1 MKILT
6 ISAHFPPHHS
16 GGYGIR
22 VKDIM
27 DGLAERGHEIL
38 VLTTK
43 AKRPVRAREVNSNY
57 PIERVL
63 RNHSGIKRFLKE
75 LYFDVLDVGLIRRYI
90 NDFKPD
96 LIYLGHIYPISKQL
110 VPLLSS
116 LSIKV
121 LFDEGGNGLKG
132 AWTDHGRWF
141 RLLSDYKFKSKAI
154 NFFLP
159 TIRRIILWVN
169 SGKLVDHWS
178 WPEKMRII
186 FNSDLNL
193 NNAELIGVPVYNAR
207 VVHSGVDSENFIFK
221 PRNNLASPIKIIIP
235 GRIEPKKGQ
244 IDGVRLLDQLNNH
257 GVNAELTF
265 IGPNSNVDYYA
276 QLVKEIGLLGLE
288 ERVGFE
294 DMVSQ
299 EELVELYQQADIC
312 FFPSYHRSGFSR
324 VPLEAMATGCI
335 VISYGNEGSVEVIKN
350 GITGF
355 LVEPGEINEVGE
367 IIGLLA
373 ASSTMVKEVCANAR
387 EEVVEKYSLPTY
399 ISQIEEILSN
409 TSNSKYGYL

>member
-75 LYFDVLDVGLIRRYI
+75 LYFDVLDVGLMRRYI

-110 VPLLSS
+110 MPLLASMP
-116 LSIKV
+116 IRI

-141 RLLSDYKFKSKAI
+141 RLLSDYKFKSKVI

-169 SGKLVDHWS
+169 NGKLIDKWS
-178 WPEKMRII
+178 WPDNLSVI
-186 FNSDLNL
+186 FNSKQNQSFVLGL
-193 NNAELIGVPVYNAR
+193 EVPMLRSEVIY
-207 VVHSGVDSENFIFK
+207 SGINTDRFTFR
-221 PRNNLASPIKIIIP
+221 PRKGLSTPIRIICP
-235 GRIEPKKGQ
+235 GRIEPRKGQ
-244 IDGVRLLDQLNNH
+244 MDAVRLIAALRNE
-257 GVNAELTF
+257 GIVAEMVLV
-265 IGPNSNVDYYA
+265 GKVVSNEYERRK
-276 QLVKEIGLLGLE
+276 LKEIEELGL
-288 ERVGFE
+288 RGQIQTLS
-294 DMVSQ
+294 MASQ
-299 EELVELYQQADIC
+299 DELVRLYHQADIC
-312 FFPSYHRSGFSR
+312 FFPSYQESGLSR
-324 VPLEAMATGCI
+324 VPLEAMTCGCV
-335 VISYGNEGSVEVIKN
+335 VISYGNEGSDEIIKN
-350 GITGF
+350 GENGY
-355 LVEPGEINEVGE
+355 LVSPGDIKN
-367 IIGLLA
+367 
-373 ASSTMVKEVCANAR
+373 VKEVIDALKKSPVLVQETCSRAHKDVIESYSMPR
-387 EEVVEKYSLPTY
+387 YIDKVESFLT
-399 ISQIEEILSN
+399 L
-409 TSNSKYGYL
+409 